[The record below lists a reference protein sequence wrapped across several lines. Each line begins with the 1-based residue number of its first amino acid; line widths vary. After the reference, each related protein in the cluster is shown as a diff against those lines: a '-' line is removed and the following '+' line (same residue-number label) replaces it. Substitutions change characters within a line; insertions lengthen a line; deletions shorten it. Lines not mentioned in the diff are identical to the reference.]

1 MKLKRKDIT
10 PEQYRRTNKT
20 LLLILSFSYLI
31 YAGIDISNVLK
42 GATLVS
48 SCIRCAVYIG
58 IIIMDGMVVKHMS
71 EKKSAAIFMALT
83 FLVAYAVLVFGN
95 GAGTLVMAFPAV
107 VGFMIYLNGPIV
119 VIGCIVSFIICVIKC
134 ILLNAEGNM
143 DAFGFANVVTMGMFV
158 TIFGSWRAIN
168 LLIDFSKEDQEVI
181 RKEAEHREMVAR
193 AVAEIVE
200 NVESDFHNVLEELK
214 EINISMDSAHSS
226 MENIATSSESTAQAV
241 NRQVDM
247 TDQIQDRLEKA
258 NGSAMEAKEITEKLK
273 NVIINGKQNADELH
287 EQSIQVDQ
295 NTAMISETVSL
306 LVENVQKVSN
316 ITETIMS
323 ISAQTN
329 MLALNASI
337 EAARAGDLGRGFAV
351 VAEEIR
357 LLAEQTNAST
367 GQITDIIDKLNVVTN
382 ETQKGISESVASIV
396 AQRQKV
402 EEVTTNFAEIE
413 SGMLELET
421 GMNNM
426 GHQVRRVLVANK
438 EIVDSIS
445 TLSASSEEVFAGTQV
460 SKENIDSIYESLNS
474 FSQMVDE
481 TFEQLEILEETTKQ
495 K

>member
-20 LLLILSFSYLI
+20 LLLILAISYLI

-48 SCIRCAVYIG
+48 SCIRCAVYLG

-95 GAGTLVMAFPAV
+95 GAGALVMAFPAV

-119 VIGCIVSFIICVIKC
+119 VIGCIVSFIISVIKC
-134 ILLNAEGNM
+134 ILLNAEGNS

-158 TIFGSWRAIN
+158 TIFCSWRAIN

-181 RKEAEHREMVAR
+181 RKEAEHREMVAQ

-247 TDQIQDRLEKA
+247 TDQIQERLEKA

-357 LLAEQTNAST
+357 LLAEQTKAST
-367 GQITDIIDKLNVVTN
+367 GQITDIINKLNVVTN
-382 ETQKGISESVASIV
+382 ETQKGINESVASIV

-402 EEVTTNFAEIE
+402 EEVTTNFTEIE